1 MSCASITL
9 AMICPTSSRLCFE
22 LWLTKAPC
30 FGEQSRKVFD
40 HQVSD
45 DWWRGL
51 DAHSQM
57 RSGRRVDAPGSIPN
71 VDQPSCGRRKTVFYR
86 LAVQRRSEEH
96 TSELQSLM
104 RI

>member
-51 DAHSQM
+51 DAHSPM
-57 RSGRRVDAPGSIPN
+57 RSGRRVDAHGSIPH
-71 VDQPSCGRRKTVFYR
+71 VDQASCGRN
-86 LAVQRRSEEH
+86 AEERRGGKEGVSMWRFGWSTYH
-96 TSELQSLM
+96 YKKK
-104 RI
+104 